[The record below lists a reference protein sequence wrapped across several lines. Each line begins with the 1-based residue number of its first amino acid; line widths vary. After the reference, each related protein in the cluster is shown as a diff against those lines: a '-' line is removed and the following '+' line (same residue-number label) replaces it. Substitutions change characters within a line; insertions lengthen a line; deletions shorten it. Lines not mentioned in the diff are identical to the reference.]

1 MKSGGG
7 GRVDKVETER
17 EREREERGKRRK
29 EMEEEEGKMI
39 NLGESVCETSPL

>member
-17 EREREERGKRRK
+17 ERERR
-29 EMEEEEGKMI
+29 EGKEEK
-39 NLGESVCETSPL
+39 GDGGRRRQDD